1 MKHLSILVGMAV
13 IASLTAISA
22 QAASLNGTKWNT
34 VDDKTGQKKAVVQF
48 TESDGV
54 VSGKIIKV
62 YDPAKADR
70 VCVKCKGSLKDKPVV
85 GLPIITGLKLKK
97 DNEWD
102 GGQLVDPESGKI
114 YKGKATL
121 SNDGKTLELRG
132 YVGVSALG
140 RSQTWQRVN

>member
-102 GGQLVDPESGKI
+102 GGQLVDPESGKV